1 MGGSRPLKA
10 FYGCRKGDN
19 AGDSGFQLIVHPKT
33 VCWFTAEERVEAKNN
48 KEGEMITLIIALI
61 IITVVTVFSV
71 QNAIPVVIS
80 FLFWKFE
87 ASLAI
92 ILFLSVLAGVVI
104 GVSAASLFRMKLS
117 KK

>member
-1 MGGSRPLKA
+1 MKGLKN
-10 FYGCRKGDN
+10 GKG
-19 AGDSGFQLIVHPKT
+19 
-33 VCWFTAEERVEAKNN
+33 
-48 KEGEMITLIIALI
+48 GEMITLIFALI
-61 IITVVTVFSV
+61 IITMVTVFSV

-104 GVSAASLFRMKLS
+104 GVIGASLFRMKLS
-117 KK
+117 KKKQTSIDREDVRSS

>member
-1 MGGSRPLKA
+1 
-10 FYGCRKGDN
+10 
-19 AGDSGFQLIVHPKT
+19 
-33 VCWFTAEERVEAKNN
+33 
-48 KEGEMITLIIALI
+48 MITLIFALI

-80 FLFWKFE
+80 FVFWKFE

-104 GVSAASLFRMKLS
+104 GVIGASLFRMKLS
-117 KK
+117 KKKQTSIDHENAHSF

>member
-1 MGGSRPLKA
+1 
-10 FYGCRKGDN
+10 
-19 AGDSGFQLIVHPKT
+19 
-33 VCWFTAEERVEAKNN
+33 
-48 KEGEMITLIIALI
+48 MITLIIVLI
-61 IITVVTVFSV
+61 IIAVVTVFSA

-80 FLFWKFE
+80 FLLWKFE

-117 KK
+117 KKK